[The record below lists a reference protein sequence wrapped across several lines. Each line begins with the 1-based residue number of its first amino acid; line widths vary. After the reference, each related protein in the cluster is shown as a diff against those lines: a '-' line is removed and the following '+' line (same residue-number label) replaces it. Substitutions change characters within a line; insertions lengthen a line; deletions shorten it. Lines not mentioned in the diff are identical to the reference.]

1 MKACEKVTEIQF
13 LIPDYITSQQLHYEH
28 LNSNKFINN

>member
-13 LIPDYITSQQLHYEH
+13 LIPDYITSQQLHYELIT
-28 LNSNKFINN
+28 LNKKLE